1 MLHSPVSLY
10 GSGIFNSVVIGDLY
24 FYKLLHVLGPA
35 TEGVVAPQGRRRGE
49 KQERGAGCDG
59 DYHEGDMQGWAY
71 K

>member
-1 MLHSPVSLY
+1 M
-10 GSGIFNSVVIGDLY
+10 
-24 FYKLLHVLGPA
+24 LHVLGPA